1 MRNIKLIIEYEG
13 TNYCGWQSQ
22 KNANSIQETIQDA
35 IEKITGSRP
44 NLNGS
49 GRTDAGVHAYGQVAN
64 FFTESRIPGEKFAFA
79 LNAVLPKDIVIK
91 ASYEAEMDFHARYSA
106 KGKQYSYLLLNSKQP
121 TAIYRNLAYHISYCD
136 KLNIEQLEIASQHFI
151 GTHDF
156 SGFMA
161 TGSSI
166 KSTVRTIYD
175 INVIQ
180 NEDLIKITYYG
191 NGFLY
196 NMVRILS
203 GTLLYASIGKINP
216 LDIPEM
222 IMSKDRSKVGITLP
236 AHGLYLEKVLY

>member
-64 FFTESRIPGEKFAFA
+64 FLTESRIPEEKFAFA
-79 LNAVLPKDIVIK
+79 LNTVLPKDIVIK
-91 ASYEAEMDFHARYSA
+91 ASQEVETDFHARYSA

-121 TAIYRNLAYHISYCD
+121 SAICRNLAYHVSYCD
-136 KLNIEQLEIASQHFI
+136 KLNIEQLKIASQHFT

-175 INVIQ
+175 IKVTQ
-180 NEDLIKITYYG
+180 NEDLIKLTYYG

-203 GTLLYASIGKINP
+203 GTLLYAGIGKINP
-216 LDIPEM
+216 MDIPEM
-222 IMSKDRSKVGITLP
+222 IISKNRSKAGITLP